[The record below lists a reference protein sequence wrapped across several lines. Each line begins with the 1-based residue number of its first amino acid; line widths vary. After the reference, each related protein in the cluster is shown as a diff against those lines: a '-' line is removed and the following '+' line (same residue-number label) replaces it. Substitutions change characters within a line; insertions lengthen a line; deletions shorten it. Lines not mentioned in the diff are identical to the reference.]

1 MISMEKT
8 ASSLSV
14 SDKSNEQNVNEI
26 KEEKMNLNSCFLK
39 DNIIDDNANLN
50 NIFNCYP
57 QEDFIKAEEP
67 ANNLSQDEFNL
78 FDDYFL
84 M

>member
-1 MISMEKT
+1 MEKT

-14 SDKSNEQNVNEI
+14 SDKSNVNEI
-26 KEEKMNLNSCFLK
+26 KEEKMNLSSSFLK
-39 DNIIDDNANLN
+39 DNIIDDTSNLN
-50 NIFNCYP
+50 NIFNCYQ

-78 FDDYFL
+78 FEDYFL

>member
-1 MISMEKT
+1 MEKT

-39 DNIIDDNANLN
+39 DNIIDDNAN
-50 NIFNCYP
+50 
-57 QEDFIKAEEP
+57 FIKAEEP

-78 FDDYFL
+78 YFDDYFL

>member
-14 SDKSNEQNVNEI
+14 SDKSNVNEI
-26 KEEKMNLNSCFLK
+26 KEEKMNLNSSFLK
-39 DNIIDDNANLN
+39 DDVIDDTSNLN
-50 NIFNCYP
+50 NIFNCYQ

-78 FDDYFL
+78 FNDYFL

>member
-14 SDKSNEQNVNEI
+14 SDKSNVNEI
-26 KEEKMNLNSCFLK
+26 EEEKMNLNSSFLK
-39 DNIIDDNANLN
+39 DNIIDDTSNLN
-50 NIFNCYP
+50 NIFNCYQ

-78 FDDYFL
+78 FEDYFL

>member
-1 MISMEKT
+1 MEKT
-8 ASSLSV
+8 ASSFSV
-14 SDKSNEQNVNEI
+14 SDKSNVNEI
-26 KEEKMNLNSCFLK
+26 KEEKMNLNSSFLK
-39 DNIIDDNANLN
+39 DDVIDGASNLN
-50 NIFNCYP
+50 NIFNCYQ

-78 FDDYFL
+78 FEDYFL

>member
-1 MISMEKT
+1 MEKT

-14 SDKSNEQNVNEI
+14 SDKSNVNEI
-26 KEEKMNLNSCFLK
+26 KEEKMNLNSSFLK
-39 DNIIDDNANLN
+39 DDVIDDTSNLN
-50 NIFNCYP
+50 NIFNCYQ

-78 FDDYFL
+78 FEDYFL

>member
-14 SDKSNEQNVNEI
+14 SDKSNVNEI
-26 KEEKMNLNSCFLK
+26 KEEKMNLNSSFLK
-39 DNIIDDNANLN
+39 DNIIDDTSNLN
-50 NIFNCYP
+50 NIFNCYQ

-78 FDDYFL
+78 FNDYFL

>member
-1 MISMEKT
+1 MEKT

-14 SDKSNEQNVNEI
+14 SDKSNVNEI
-26 KEEKMNLNSCFLK
+26 KEEKMNLNSSFLK
-39 DNIIDDNANLN
+39 DNIIDDTSNLN
-50 NIFNCYP
+50 NIFNCYQ
-57 QEDFIKAEEP
+57 QEDFIKVEEP

-78 FDDYFL
+78 FNDYFL

>member
-14 SDKSNEQNVNEI
+14 SDKSNVNEI
-26 KEEKMNLNSCFLK
+26 KEEKMNLNSSFLK
-39 DNIIDDNANLN
+39 DNIIDDTSNLN
-50 NIFNCYP
+50 NIFNCQQ

-78 FDDYFL
+78 FEDYFL

>member
-1 MISMEKT
+1 MEKT

-14 SDKSNEQNVNEI
+14 SDKSNVNEI
-26 KEEKMNLNSCFLK
+26 KEEKMNLNSSFLK
-39 DNIIDDNANLN
+39 DNIIDDTSNLN
-50 NIFNCYP
+50 NIFNCYQ

-78 FDDYFL
+78 FNDYFL

>member
-1 MISMEKT
+1 MEKT

-14 SDKSNEQNVNEI
+14 SDKSNVNEI
-26 KEEKMNLNSCFLK
+26 KEEKMNLNSSFLK
-39 DNIIDDNANLN
+39 DNIIDDTSNLN
-50 NIFNCYP
+50 NIFNCYQ

-78 FDDYFL
+78 FEDYFL

>member
-1 MISMEKT
+1 MEKT

-14 SDKSNEQNVNEI
+14 SDKSNVNDI
-26 KEEKMNLNSCFLK
+26 KEEKMNLNSSFLK
-39 DNIIDDNANLN
+39 DDVIDDTSNLN
-50 NIFNCYP
+50 NIFNCYQ

-78 FDDYFL
+78 FNDYFL

>member
-14 SDKSNEQNVNEI
+14 SDKSNVNEI
-26 KEEKMNLNSCFLK
+26 KEEKMNLNSSFLK

-50 NIFNCYP
+50 NIFNCYQ

-78 FDDYFL
+78 FEDYFL

>member
-1 MISMEKT
+1 MEKT

-14 SDKSNEQNVNEI
+14 SDKSNVNEI
-26 KEEKMNLNSCFLK
+26 KEEKMNFNSSFLK
-39 DNIIDDNANLN
+39 DNIIDDTSNLN
-50 NIFNCYP
+50 NIFNCYQ

-78 FDDYFL
+78 FEDYFL

>member
-1 MISMEKT
+1 MEKT

-14 SDKSNEQNVNEI
+14 SDKSNVNEI
-26 KEEKMNLNSCFLK
+26 KEETMNLNSSFLK
-39 DNIIDDNANLN
+39 DNIIDDTSNLN
-50 NIFNCYP
+50 NIFNCYQ

-78 FDDYFL
+78 FEDYFL

>member
-1 MISMEKT
+1 MEKT

-14 SDKSNEQNVNEI
+14 SDKSNVNEI
-26 KEEKMNLNSCFLK
+26 KEEKMNLNSSFLK
-39 DNIIDDNANLN
+39 DDVIDDTSNLN
-50 NIFNCYP
+50 NIFNCYQ

-78 FDDYFL
+78 FNDYFL

>member
-1 MISMEKT
+1 
-8 ASSLSV
+8 
-14 SDKSNEQNVNEI
+14 
-26 KEEKMNLNSCFLK
+26 MNLNSSFLK
-39 DNIIDDNANLN
+39 DNIIDDTSNLN
-50 NIFNCYP
+50 NIFNCYQ

-78 FDDYFL
+78 FNDYFL

>member
-14 SDKSNEQNVNEI
+14 SDKTNVNEI
-26 KEEKMNLNSCFLK
+26 KEEKMNLNSSFLK
-39 DNIIDDNANLN
+39 DNIIDETSNLN
-50 NIFNCYP
+50 NIFNCYQ

-78 FDDYFL
+78 FEDYFL

>member
-1 MISMEKT
+1 MEKT

-14 SDKSNEQNVNEI
+14 SDKSNVNEI
-26 KEEKMNLNSCFLK
+26 KEEKMNLNSSFLK
-39 DNIIDDNANLN
+39 DDVIDGASNLN
-50 NIFNCYP
+50 NIFNCYQ

-78 FDDYFL
+78 FEDYFL